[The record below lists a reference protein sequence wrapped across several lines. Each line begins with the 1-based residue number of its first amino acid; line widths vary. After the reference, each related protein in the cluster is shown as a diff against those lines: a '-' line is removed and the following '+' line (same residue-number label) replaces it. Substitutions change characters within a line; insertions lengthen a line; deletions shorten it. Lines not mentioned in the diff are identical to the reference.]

1 MAGGRD
7 VDGFYGIASRD
18 GSASSRME
26 RSEIRGA
33 VKPIPD
39 CASLHPGYRSQRR
52 KEKGPVLEGPE
63 PGLVS
68 QTASEDIAAE
78 REMAASRQLAQ
89 GMSCG
94 STWISL
100 AKRTSF
106 QSPGLAVKA

>member
-1 MAGGRD
+1 MQ
-7 VDGFYGIASRD
+7 
-18 GSASSRME
+18 
-26 RSEIRGA
+26 RSEIRGGFLHCESFPGLRFA
-33 VKPIPD
+33 
-39 CASLHPGYRSQRR
+39 ASGLRDQGNH

-68 QTASEDIAAE
+68 QTASEDIAAK
-78 REMAASRQLAQ
+78 REVAASRQLAQ

-106 QSPGLAVKA
+106 QSPGLAAKA